1 MLGLRWYYGH
11 GISSWYLV
19 FGIWYEI
26 RFHAKYDVQH
36 TIYTYMSGHNKW
48 SGIKHRKG
56 AQDAKRANVFTKIAR
71 LITLAAKQGGGGI
84 DTNFQLRL
92 AIDQARAVNMPKDN
106 IERAIKRGT
115 GEIKDGAE
123 IEEIVYE
130 GYGPGNVAMLIKC
143 ATDNRNRTVSEVK
156 SLLTKGG
163 GKMANEGSVKFMF
176 KQVGSIA
183 VALGNSD
190 AGELEMQAIE
200 AGAEDI
206 EISEEGMT
214 VLTAI
219 GDLQKVQEALEKAN
233 MQIEGS
239 GLVYVPAQKV
249 ELDESARQE
258 YENLL
263 EKLDEND
270 DVQEIY
276 DNL

>member
-1 MLGLRWYYGH
+1 
-11 GISSWYLV
+11 
-19 FGIWYEI
+19 
-26 RFHAKYDVQH
+26 
-36 TIYTYMSGHNKW
+36 MSGHNKW

-115 GEIKDGAE
+115 GELKDGAE

-176 KQVGSIA
+176 KQVGSIG

-206 EISEEGMT
+206 EISEQGMT
-214 VLTAI
+214 VFTAL
-219 GDLQKVQEALEKAN
+219 GDLQRVQEALEKVN

-239 GLVYVPAQKV
+239 GLVYVPTQKV
-249 ELDESARQE
+249 ELEESARQE